1 MYLYVCL
8 YTIYSGIQKLQDYSE
23 LRWTPLQVR
32 GSKISTSKRG
42 AENLDAYRIAL
53 VKKKINLSM
62 YSTEVWRLIL
72 FLPQGYLCASAW
84 KKCCS
89 VIKLTTTP
97 DFSEYICFCKF
108 GTNAPYECI
117 WPVTWS
123 YISIEHLFHLI
134 DMYHQYINYPHK
146 NGYIQTR
153 IWNLTLFEM
162 ISPPLVHVL
171 KHTKTW

>member
-8 YTIYSGIQKLQDYSE
+8 YTIYNGIQKLQRL
-23 LRWTPLQVR
+23 LRITPLQVR
-32 GSKISTSKRG
+32 GSQVSTSKRG

-53 VKKKINLSM
+53 VKKNKLVDVFHRS
-62 YSTEVWRLIL
+62 WRLII
-72 FLPQGYLCASAW
+72 FLPQGYLFASAW

-134 DMYHQYINYPHK
+134 DMYHQYINYSHK

-171 KHTKTW
+171 KHTPTW